1 LSAQL
6 SGLARLEKI
15 PKYSLSEEAVND
27 ESTASL
33 YVASTPD
40 YKIIDES
47 VFSKDPNRIQAVLKA
62 HGHLPID
69 RTGGAFG
76 YGIITAMVLDVAMF
90 STTHKGVVDGVKQT
104 NKNDTV

>member
-15 PKYSLSEEAVND
+15 PKYSLPEEAIND

-47 VFSKDPNRIQAVLKA
+47 VFSKDPNRIQAVL
-62 HGHLPID
+62 
-69 RTGGAFG
+69 
-76 YGIITAMVLDVAMF
+76 
-90 STTHKGVVDGVKQT
+90 SSCTHSYR
-104 NKNDTV
+104 